1 MNKLKIVKLDH
12 SYSEQIQKI
21 WVKSLPFN
29 LKSMIGENIIK
40 DYISLFLENNIHLG
54 VGLLIEKRL
63 VGFVLFGDDKEIIRK
78 LIKKKLSQIIYSF
91 MKSIFFLKLKR
102 FLNFIDCS
110 IYILVSKGREKKF
123 VLLNTELLIICISPS
138 EQGKKYGSFLIKKSL
153 ENFKE
158 FFSQYNGI
166 IVKTLKKDQQN
177 IAFYKKNN
185 FEKIFEIFGR
195 TYLKYSF

>member
-1 MNKLKIVKLDH
+1 M
-12 SYSEQIQKI
+12 
-21 WVKSLPFN
+21 
-29 LKSMIGENIIK
+29 
-40 DYISLFLENNIHLG
+40 
-54 VGLLIEKRL
+54 
-63 VGFVLFGDDKEIIRK
+63 
-78 LIKKKLSQIIYSF
+78 
-91 MKSIFFLKLKR
+91 
-102 FLNFIDCS
+102 
-110 IYILVSKGREKKF
+110 
-123 VLLNTELLIICISPS
+123 LNTELLIICISPS
-138 EQGKKYGSFLIKKSL
+138 EQGKKYGSFLINKSL

>member
-21 WVKSLPFN
+21 WIKSLPLN
-29 LKSMIGENIIK
+29 LKSMIGKNIIK
-40 DYISLFLENNIHLG
+40 DYISFFLENKINLG
-54 VGLLIEKRL
+54 VGLLLEKRL
-63 VGFVLFGDDKEIIRK
+63 VGFVLFGNDKEIIRK
-78 LIKKKLSQIIYSF
+78 LIKKKISQIIYSF
-91 MKSIFFLKLKR
+91 MKSIFFLNLKR

-110 IYILVSKGREKKF
+110 IYILVSKEKEREI

-138 EQGKKYGSFLIKKSL
+138 EQGKKYGSFLINKSL

-185 FEKIFEIFGR
+185 FEKIFEIYGR

>member
-21 WVKSLPFN
+21 WIKSLPLN
-29 LKSMIGENIIK
+29 LKSMIGKNIIK
-40 DYISLFLENNIHLG
+40 DYISFFLENKINLG
-54 VGLLIEKRL
+54 VGLLLEKRL
-63 VGFVLFGDDKEIIRK
+63 VGFVLFGNDKEIIRK
-78 LIKKKLSQIIYSF
+78 LIKKKISQIIYSF
-91 MKSIFFLKLKR
+91 MKSIFFLNLKR

-110 IYILVSKGREKKF
+110 IYILVSKEKEREI

-138 EQGKKYGSFLIKKSL
+138 EQGKKYGSFLINKSL

>member
-21 WVKSLPFN
+21 WIKSLPLN
-29 LKSMIGENIIK
+29 LKSMIGKNIIN
-40 DYISLFLENNIHLG
+40 DYISFFLENKINLG
-54 VGLLIEKRL
+54 VGLLLEKRL
-63 VGFVLFGDDKEIIRK
+63 VGFVLFGNDKEIIRK
-78 LIKKKLSQIIYSF
+78 LIKKKISQIIYSF
-91 MKSIFFLKLKR
+91 MKSIFFLNLKR

-110 IYILVSKGREKKF
+110 IYILVSKEKEREI

-138 EQGKKYGSFLIKKSL
+138 EQGKKYGSFLINKSL